1 MALYIPLLYM
11 HECTVMI
18 ITKKATFLSTKRVIV
33 AVPIGNE
40 AVKIITVNAHWQFRR
55 ILLNDLLQL
64 LKWVFPSIIWK
75 LSCSQLNLQ
84 KQHTMQ
90 L

>member
-11 HECTVMI
+11 HEYTVMI

-40 AVKIITVNAHWQFRR
+40 AVKIITVNARWQFRR
-55 ILLNDLLQL
+55 ILLNDLL
-64 LKWVFPSIIWK
+64 KWVFPSIIRK

>member
-40 AVKIITVNAHWQFRR
+40 AVKIITVNA
-55 ILLNDLLQL
+55 
-64 LKWVFPSIIWK
+64 
-75 LSCSQLNLQ
+75 
-84 KQHTMQ
+84 
-90 L
+90 